1 MQYVKKNVCTNGP
14 LKPRESYKNSWC
26 SQDEDT
32 LSTHISSMGS
42 STIFVSRGF
51 LVGNNSFLCSQH
63 LSREIG
69 SSPAIPNYLPAYN
82 YRKISNL
89 LVSSAISKKDCFR
102 PSSEKISLR
111 DKYLPRA
118 LIVRFGEWASYSS
131 QLATTLLSLFKRR
144 LLSLEKKWFV
154 KCKPSQAWTGPY
166 INFYQALFSC
176 LQVMAYRKPS
186 GYLAPAPSG

>member
-1 MQYVKKNVCTNGP
+1 MQYFKKNVCTKTS
-14 LKPRESYKNSWC
+14 LKARESYKNFWC
-26 SQDEDT
+26 SQNEDT
-32 LSTHISSMGS
+32 LSTHISSMDS
-42 STIFVSRGF
+42 DTIFVSRGIQ
-51 LVGNNSFLCSQH
+51 VGNNSFLYSQH
-63 LSREIG
+63 LSREIS
-69 SSPAIPNYLPAYN
+69 SSPTIPNYLLAYN